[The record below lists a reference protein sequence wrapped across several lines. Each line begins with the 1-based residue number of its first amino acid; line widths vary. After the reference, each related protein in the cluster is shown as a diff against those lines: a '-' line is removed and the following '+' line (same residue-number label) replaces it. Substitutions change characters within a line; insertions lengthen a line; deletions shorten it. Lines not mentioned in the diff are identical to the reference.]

1 MNYQINE
8 GSFALPPQAQDRS
21 VNMLVLNHGPG
32 GLTLV
37 VSRDMAQ
44 DGEALDAMLRRQLRT
59 LGSQVKNFK
68 QQDPIAVQVGEARLS
83 ALQVSTS
90 FKQNN
95 ATVYQLQTMVALGGG
110 CSACVYLDLRLS
122 ADAGAGCVC
131 AATAGQLHS
140 GGEGLIPHVPGRRSP
155 ERPNRTHIHDGDAR
169 QNGRLSARRGA
180 GRRCPHSVGGS
191 CRRGNGSD
199 RWFRVCGGTGHRL
212 RRQRRDGGYWAKR
225 IYRQPDQS
233 SGRQVHSTFNRR
245 QDH

>member
-95 ATVYQLQTMVALGGG
+95 ATVYQLQTMVALGGNAVLVFTLT
-110 CSACVYLDLRLS
+110 CASPLTQEQAAYAQQLLDS
-122 ADAGAGCVC
+122 FTP
-131 AATAGQLHS
+131 AA
-140 GGEGLIPHVPGRRSP
+140 
-155 ERPNRTHIHDGDAR
+155 
-169 QNGRLSARRGA
+169 
-180 GRRCPHSVGGS
+180 
-191 CRRGNGSD
+191 
-199 RWFRVCGGTGHRL
+199 
-212 RRQRRDGGYWAKR
+212 RD
-225 IYRQPDQS
+225 
-233 SGRQVHSTFNRR
+233 
-245 QDH
+245 